1 MNVVFDDSVGFYQA
15 RLTKKIECVTPTSL
29 DPVEIKTKDE
39 AEEESG
45 HEEVEVNMDQR
56 RVHMNHLSADVIGGV
71 LECWFLSGKGD

>member
-45 HEEVEVNMDQR
+45 HEEVEVNMD
-56 RVHMNHLSADVIGGV
+56 
-71 LECWFLSGKGD
+71 